1 MQLQRR
7 QPIKRGEIY
16 YYDFGFTEGSIQ
28 SGRRP
33 VLILQ
38 ADDFNEK
45 APTIIAAA
53 ITTVIKKRYLPS
65 HVVLGENHRRLLQ
78 TNVFAQNNV

>member
-33 VLILQ
+33 MLILQ
-38 ADDFNEK
+38 ADFNEK

-65 HVVLGENHRRLLQ
+65 HIVLGE
-78 TNVFAQNNV
+78 TVV

>member
-16 YYDFGFTEGSIQ
+16 YYDFGFMEGSIQ

-33 VLILQ
+33 VLIL
-38 ADDFNEK
+38 
-45 APTIIAAA
+45 
-53 ITTVIKKRYLPS
+53 
-65 HVVLGENHRRLLQ
+65 
-78 TNVFAQNNV
+78 

>member
-1 MQLQRR
+1 MKLQER

-45 APTIIAAA
+45 APTIIVAA
-53 ITTVIKKRYLPS
+53 ITTVI
-65 HVVLGENHRRLLQ
+65 
-78 TNVFAQNNV
+78 